1 MAGERVGGKPT
12 RAAKAN
18 DGPLCGHITP
28 LARGRQS
35 AMSDP
40 KDGDLYV
47 TRMKPGETLVEV
59 RRRPDLR
66 IGAQSCVKGRKT
78 HRTV

>member
-1 MAGERVGGKPT
+1 MGERAGGKPV
-12 RAAKAN
+12 RAANASSRA
-18 DGPLCGHITP
+18 GGECCACEG
-28 LARGRQS
+28 GRQS
-35 AMSDP
+35 TVSDP
-40 KDGDLYV
+40 KDGELYV
-47 TRMKPGETLVEV
+47 ARAKPGETLVEA